1 MRTIKYAMAKRVG
14 GRADGSAGFPLAL
27 DVPVSEGEKGWRS
40 RVQSRTLEGGR
51 TRLPRRTYARK
62 RLYGRGSSWHARLDF
77 RVTF

>member
-1 MRTIKYAMAKRVG
+1 MAKRVG

-51 TRLPRRTYARK
+51 TRPPRRTYVRTRANVYTAAEVHGTR
-62 RLYGRGSSWHARLDF
+62 D
-77 RVTF
+77 